1 MPLAESVDLEK
12 LAEIARGYTGADLS
26 ALCREAA
33 MKAIRGVLPN
43 IDLSEEK
50 IPPEIVSNLQV
61 EMKNFMD
68 AFKEITPTAM
78 REVEIEIPMVHWT
91 DIGGL
96 EEVSQELT
104 EAVEWPLMYSERFSE
119 MGVKPPRGIL
129 LYGPPGCGKTLLA
142 KAIATESEANFISV
156 KGPEI
161 FSKWVGESE
170 KAIREIFRKARLA
183 SPAVVFFDEIDTL
196 VPRKDLINDS
206 SGVSH
211 KVLSQLMLEIDG
223 VEELTD
229 VVVVGA
235 TNRPD
240 LIDPSMLRPGRLDRL
255 IYVRP
260 PDMKARTEIL
270 GIYAKNMPL
279 AEDVSL
285 EKITAETEG
294 YSGAD
299 LELVCREAAM
309 TAMRRDIKTEH
320 VTSQDFD
327 EALKKVKPSIT
338 PSMIKQYERVGEILR
353 SSEKPL
359 TMIS

>member
-1 MPLAESVDLEK
+1 
-12 LAEIARGYTGADLS
+12 
-26 ALCREAA
+26 
-33 MKAIRGVLPN
+33 
-43 IDLSEEK
+43 
-50 IPPEIVSNLQV
+50 
-61 EMKNFMD
+61 MD

-78 REVEIEIPMVHWT
+78 REVEIETPTVHWA

-96 EEVSQELT
+96 EDVRQELI
-104 EAVEWPLMYSERFSE
+104 EAVEWPLIYSERFSE

-156 KGPEI
+156 KGPEV

-183 SPAVVFFDEIDTL
+183 SPAVVFFDEIDAL
-196 VPRKDLINDS
+196 VPRKDVISDS

-211 KVLSQLMLEIDG
+211 KVLSQLMLEVDG

-260 PDMKARTEIL
+260 PDTRVRLEIL
-270 GIYAKNMPL
+270 RIYAKTMPL

-285 EKITAETEG
+285 EKITSKTEG

-299 LELVCREAAM
+299 LELLCREAAI
-309 TAMRRDIKTEH
+309 TAMRRNIKAAR
-320 VTSQDFD
+320 VTAQDFGQ
-327 EALKKVKPSIT
+327 ALEKVKPSIT
-338 PSMIKQYERVGEILR
+338 PSMIREYKRVGEILR
-353 SSEKPL
+353 SSDRPL
-359 TMIS
+359 TMVS